1 MKRRRK
7 AKRRRRTTITRKR
20 RRSRKRS
27 LKFWFNLYSRKVTA
41 HRWQGSLGNDAI
53 KEALSLDKS
62 LLIILWLVASC

>member
-1 MKRRRK
+1 MLLLLLQQQMKLERW
-7 AKRRRRTTITRKR
+7 
-20 RRSRKRS
+20 RS